1 MCVFFL
7 LSLDSSTILLR
18 IKRMSRLKTFAKKN
32 PVSAASI
39 SLCIK
44 YAVAD
49 TLVQKATC
57 SQFDLDRFLMMSGWG
72 MYYGFVNFFVFR
84 RISRVKYKTFR
95 RKIAA
100 STFLDTC
107 IHLPCFFFP
116 QFYVFQSLVYE
127 KRLSLSKSIARWK
140 ENFAD
145 DFRNCLMV
153 WVPLDLI
160 MFTYIPL
167 HLRTPFVAS
176 AGLIWPILMSFKR
189 GSRE

>member
-1 MCVFFL
+1 
-7 LSLDSSTILLR
+7 
-18 IKRMSRLKTFAKKN
+18 MSRLKTFAKQN

-49 TLVQKATC
+49 MLVQKATC
-57 SQFDLDRFLMMSGWG
+57 TDFSAERFAMMSAWG
-72 MYYGFVNFFVFR
+72 AYYGFVNFFVFR

-95 RKIAA
+95 RKIVG

-116 QFYVFQSLVYE
+116 QFYVFQSLVYN
-127 KRLSLSKSIARWK
+127 KSLSLSKSIARWK

-160 MFTYIPL
+160 MFAYIPL

-189 GSRE
+189 GSRA